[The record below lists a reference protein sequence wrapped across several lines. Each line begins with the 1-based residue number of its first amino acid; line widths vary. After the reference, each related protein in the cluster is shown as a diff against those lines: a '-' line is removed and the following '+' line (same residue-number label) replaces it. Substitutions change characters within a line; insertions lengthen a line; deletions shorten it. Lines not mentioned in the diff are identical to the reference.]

1 MAIGGSRLRAP
12 AFAHPEKRP
21 ERGNI
26 SEPRRRPAR
35 AAPRSFIALY
45 RYRHHGIDLYPVAPL
60 AARHARRRARFPVHP
75 LHRNAAA
82 TTAGGS
88 RATAQ
93 AAAGTARR
101 PTPAG
106 AWLMLTLAE
115 PNGRLRLRDFLPS
128 DLDAYLAVRR
138 GAAFGRHYAV
148 EQTRADFSARLLSG
162 FLAQQRQSPRRD
174 WQLAIVRAD
183 GALIGSA
190 GLRGVDAGEA
200 EFGIELA
207 EAAWRQGY
215 AVEAAGLM
223 LAFGRERLACR
234 RIRAHCAPGNVAML
248 SLARKLGFDM
258 QPLRDGRRLDLLLAA

>member
-1 MAIGGSRLRAP
+1 
-12 AFAHPEKRP
+12 
-21 ERGNI
+21 
-26 SEPRRRPAR
+26 
-35 AAPRSFIALY
+35 
-45 RYRHHGIDLYPVAPL
+45 
-60 AARHARRRARFPVHP
+60 
-75 LHRNAAA
+75 
-82 TTAGGS
+82 
-88 RATAQ
+88 
-93 AAAGTARR
+93 
-101 PTPAG
+101 
-106 AWLMLTLAE
+106 MLTLAE

-138 GAAFGRHYAV
+138 GAAFGRHYAA

-215 AVEAAGLM
+215 AVEAAALM

-258 QPLRDGRRLDLLLAA
+258 QPLRDGRRRPSRSGCMSKPSFRASDSIATLPGAVREGARHSITTRKDPDHGYHHQ